1 MELVFAA
8 LTVLMFSVKRY
19 HMFRTEVVKKQTIV
33 CREKAV
39 RQRGGCMAHV
49 RVQKLRQPF
58 TVDYYVNNIVIQFF

>member
-1 MELVFAA
+1 VELVFAA

-39 RQRGGCMAHV
+39 RQRGGWLMYKNCAN
-49 RVQKLRQPF
+49 LLP
-58 TVDYYVNNIVIQFF
+58 

>member
-19 HMFRTEVVKKQTIV
+19 HMFRTKVVKKQTIV

-49 RVQKLRQPF
+49 QKLRQPF